1 MVSAEMAA
9 EMADV
14 IECLM
19 FLGIYLDGGWAMCLN
34 SARPGSGLSWL
45 DDPEAG

>member
-1 MVSAEMAA
+1 MVSAEMADDA
-9 EMADV
+9 DDADV

-34 SARPGSGLSWL
+34 SARPGEWVEWVG
-45 DDPEAG
+45 

>member
-9 EMADV
+9 EMADDANV

-19 FLGIYLDGGWAMCLN
+19 FLGIYLDGG
-34 SARPGSGLSWL
+34 
-45 DDPEAG
+45 